1 MRPVGEWSLRTQL
14 VVALVVLVAVVCAL
28 VGAATVVALRH
39 LQLQQLDSQLVASAQ
54 RAPGGGDRFRSFPPQ
69 FSDRC
74 PSSSADEQAAADGL
88 GFLLAPGQV
97 PGTLAARVVDG
108 RVTAA
113 ASLAGYCA
121 QAVSSG
127 DAAALAG
134 VAVGAQPQTVQV
146 GGLGAYRVVA
156 VAARDD
162 DGGGRGTS
170 SSAGTGVLVTGVPLA
185 GLQATQSRLVQVEV
199 AVALLAMLLAG
210 LAAAAVVRRSLRPL
224 RRVAATAAQVSAMPL
239 DRGEVDLGVRVPE
252 RDTDRRTEVGQVGAA
267 LDTLLTH
274 VGSAL
279 AARHESE
286 LRVRQFV
293 ADASHELRTPLASI
307 RGYAE
312 LVARGPDVLPPT
324 AAHAL
329 GRVESEA
336 KRMTGLVEDLLLLA
350 RLDAGRPLETD
361 LVDLSRL
368 LLDAVSDASA
378 AGRDHVWRLDLPA
391 EPVEVVGD
399 SARLQQVVVNL
410 LTNARTHT
418 PPGTTVT
425 AGLATSGPDQ
435 VVLSVLDDGPGIPAY
450 LLPHI
455 FDRFARGDGSRSRAA
470 GSSGLGLSIVSA
482 IVTSTGGSVDVT
494 TRPGQ
499 TAFLVR
505 LPVAPLDT
513 DDDVDD
519 VDHVEGAQAAGGA

>member
-1 MRPVGEWSLRTQL
+1 MTGALTRLVRVRAWSLRTKL
-14 VVALVVLVAVVCAL
+14 VVALVALVAVVCAA
-28 VGAATVVALRH
+28 VGTATVVALRQ
-39 LQLQQLDSQLVASAQ
+39 LQLAQLDAQLVSSAERAPFAGERFRAGGTSAQ
-54 RAPGGGDRFRSFPPQ
+54 SEEPSQPAFRGQ
-69 FSDRC
+69 DRC
-74 PSSSADEQAAADGL
+74 TSSTADEEAQAAGI
-88 GFLLAPGQV
+88 GFLLAPGQA

-113 ASLAGYCA
+113 ASLEGFCA
-121 QAVSSG
+121 VTASSA
-127 DAAALAG
+127 DASALAG
-134 VAVGAQPQTVQV
+134 VTAGGAPRTVDA
-146 GGLGAYRVVA
+146 GSLGTYRVVG
-156 VAARDD
+156 VASGDD
-162 DGGGRGTS
+162 
-170 SSAGTGVLVTGVPLA
+170 VLVTGVPLS
-185 GLQATQSRLVQVEV
+185 GLEATQRRLVAVELVV
-199 AVALLAMLLAG
+199 AVLAVLLAG
-210 LAAAAVVRRSLRPL
+210 LAAAVVVRRSLRPL

-239 DRGEVDLGVRVPE
+239 DRGEVSLAVRVPP
-252 RDTDRRTEVGQVGAA
+252 RDTDPRTEVGQVGAA
-267 LDTLLTH
+267 LDSLLTH

-286 LRVRQFV
+286 QRVRQFV

-312 LVARGPDVLPPT
+312 LVNRDPAALPPN

-350 RLDAGRPLETD
+350 RLDAGRPLETE
-361 LVDLSRL
+361 LVDLTRL

-378 AGRDHVWRLDLPA
+378 VGRDHVWRLDLPE

-399 SARLQQVVVNL
+399 AARLHQVVVNL

-425 AGLATSGPDQ
+425 AGLATTTPGL
-435 VVLSVLDDGPGIPAY
+435 VVLSVLDDGPGIPAE
-450 LLPHI
+450 LLPHV
-455 FDRFARGDGSRSRAA
+455 FDRFARGDGSRSRSA
-470 GSSGLGLSIVSA
+470 GSSGLGLAIVSA
-482 IVTSTGGSVDVT
+482 IVASTGGTVDVT

-505 LPVAPLDT
+505 LPVAPL
-513 DDDVDD
+513 
-519 VDHVEGAQAAGGA
+519 EA

>member
-1 MRPVGEWSLRTQL
+1 VREPVGGPLSRLVPVRAWSLRTKL
-14 VVALVVLVAVVCAL
+14 VVALVALVAVVCAV
-28 VGAATVVALRH
+28 VGTATVVALRQ
-39 LQLQQLDSQLVASAQ
+39 LQLAQLDAQLVASAE
-54 RAPGGGDRFRSFPPQ
+54 RAPGDRFREGRPQ
-69 FSDRC
+69 PADRC
-74 PSSSADEQAAADGL
+74 PASTADEDAAAGGI
-88 GFLLAPGQV
+88 GFLLAPGQA

-113 ASLAGYCA
+113 ASLVGFCA
-121 QAVSSG
+121 QALSPSDSASLVDLSG
-127 DAAALAG
+127 DGAPRT
-134 VAVGAQPQTVQV
+134 VDVGS
-146 GGLGAYRVVA
+146 LGDYRVVA
-156 VAARDD
+156 VPGSDA
-162 DGGGRGTS
+162 
-170 SSAGTGVLVTGVPLA
+170 VLVTGVPLSA
-185 GLQATQSRLVQVEV
+185 LETTQRRLVQVEV
-199 AVALLAMLLAG
+199 AVAVAAMVLAG
-210 LAAAAVVRRSLRPL
+210 LAAAVLVQRSLRPL
-224 RRVAATAAQVSAMPL
+224 RRVAATASRVSAMPL
-239 DRGEVDLGVRVPE
+239 DRGEVDLAVRVPP
-252 RDTDRRTEVGQVGAA
+252 RDTDPRTEVGRVGAA
-267 LDTLLTH
+267 LDTLLGH

-286 LRVRQFV
+286 VRVRQFV

-312 LVARGPDVLPPT
+312 LVNRDPAALPPS

-350 RLDAGRPLETD
+350 RLDAGRPLETE
-361 LVDLSRL
+361 LVDLARL

-378 AGRDHVWRLDLPA
+378 VGRDHVWRLDLPE

-399 SARLQQVVVNL
+399 AARLHQVVVNL

-425 AGLATSGPDQ
+425 AGLATTTPGL
-435 VVLSVLDDGPGIPAY
+435 VVLSVLDDGPGIPAE
-450 LLPHI
+450 LLPHV

-470 GSSGLGLSIVSA
+470 GSSGLGLAIVSA
-482 IVTSTGGSVDVT
+482 IVASTGGSVDVT

-505 LPVAPLDT
+505 LPVAPLETEDPA
-513 DDDVDD
+513 
-519 VDHVEGAQAAGGA
+519 ELP